1 MSSLHSDHSFSSH
14 TLSQIGWDT
23 TLDDQFTGHS
33 AQGLIP
39 GRVSRVDRGRCDVYT
54 TLGVL
59 HATIPAT
66 GLELPES
73 GVVTGDWVAIEFG
86 ATAGVR
92 AVLPRRTALYRA
104 SADRT
109 SRRQALVANVD
120 TVIVAAALSGAL
132 RPSKIERYLALAW
145 DGGATPVV
153 VLTKS
158 DIADA
163 HPESAVADLTAAM
176 PGADVLAVSAYT
188 GDGLD
193 DLRERLGGS
202 TVILGPSGV
211 GKSTLVNALV
221 GQQWMDTGAVR
232 ASDDKGRHTTVTREL
247 IPISGGGVLIDT
259 PGLRGIGLHD
269 AGDGIGQVYA
279 DIEALATHCRFDD
292 CGHHSE
298 PGCAVQEAITNGD
311 VDADR
316 LGRYEK
322 MLRESRWA
330 ANRGNAREER
340 KQRETWKAMTRQQR
354 GAYRFREI
362 NGLA

>member
-1 MSSLHSDHSFSSH
+1 M
-14 TLSQIGWDT
+14 
-23 TLDDQFTGHS
+23 
-33 AQGLIP
+33 P
-39 GRVSRVDRGRCDVYT
+39 GRVSRVDRGRCDVHT
-54 TLGVL
+54 TVGVL
-59 HATIPAT
+59 HATVPANV
-66 GLELPES
+66 LDLPES

-86 ATAGVR
+86 ATATVR

-120 TVIVAAALSGAL
+120 TVIVAAALTGAL

-145 DGGATPVV
+145 DGGTTPVV

-158 DIADA
+158 DIADG
-163 HPESAVADLTAAM
+163 HPESAVADLAAAM

-193 DLRERLGGS
+193 ELRERLGGS

-221 GQQWMDTGAVR
+221 GEQRMDTGAVR
-232 ASDDKGRHTTVTREL
+232 AGDDKGRHTTVTREL
-247 IPISGGGVLIDT
+247 IPIDGGGVLIDT

-269 AGDGIGQVYA
+269 ADDGIGQVYA
-279 DIEALATHCRFDD
+279 DIEALAAQCRFDD
-292 CGHHSE
+292 CEHHSE
-298 PGCAVQEAITNGD
+298 PGCAVQEAIANGT
-311 VDADR
+311 VDAGR

-330 ANRGNAREER
+330 AARGNAREER
-340 KQRETWKAMTRQQR
+340 RQRETWKAITRQQR
-354 GAYRFREI
+354 GAYRFREN
-362 NGLA
+362 NGLR